1 MDKRL
6 LVLASGM
13 FAVGTDSFVVAGV
26 LHQVSA
32 SFGVSVALAGQMVT
46 LYALSYAALSPVIA
60 AAAAHWPRRRLL
72 LSGLAVFVLGNLT
85 SALAL
90 SIEVVLMSRVLA
102 GLGAAMFSPTATAA
116 GASLASPERRGQA
129 ARHRYRRPVQR
140 DRARRPAGYVHRR
153 LARLA
158 SDDVVRRRGR
168 RAGCDRR
175 GAVSARRSDA
185 ATH

>member
-90 SIEVVLMSRVLA
+90 SIEVVLMSRARRRGSGHVQSDGDGRGRIPGIA
-102 GLGAAMFSPTATAA
+102 GAAWS
-116 GASLASPERRGQA
+116 G

-140 DRARRPAGYVHRR
+140 DCARRPAGHVHRR